1 MPSPVRLSEYCTR
14 EATSREDR
22 IPLEISERFL
32 RDFIK
37 VQLPRLVRSRTQAL
51 LVEEMEVCL
60 GRARVDLAVIADRL
74 IGIEIK
80 GPKDDVT
87 RLPGQVQAYS
97 KCFDRVVL
105 VVHESLVEKARPL
118 IPAWWGVVVSSQ
130 RDGEFAYWFERRP
143 RPNPSPDMDAVL
155 SLLWRD
161 EIDGMLADLL
171 GTIPKPRATKKT
183 IRSEL
188 LEGVDLATLHAASL
202 NRLRNRNDW
211 RGVPVHCA

>member
-1 MPSPVRLSEYCTR
+1 MPRPARSSEDCTR
-14 EATSREDR
+14 DATAGRVPS
-22 IPLEISERFL
+22 PLEISEQFL
-32 RDFIK
+32 RDFVK
-37 VQLPRLVRSRTQAL
+37 VQLPRLVRSRSQAW

-60 GRARVDLAVIADRL
+60 GRARVDLAVIADQL

-97 KCFDRVVL
+97 RCFDRVVL

-130 RDGEFAYWFERRP
+130 RDGEFVYWFEQRP

-161 EIDGMLADLL
+161 EIDGMLSDLL
-171 GTIPKPRATKKT
+171 GTAPKPRATKKM

-188 LEGVDLATLHAASL
+188 LEGVDFATLHAASL
-202 NRLRNRNDW
+202 DKLRNRDDW
-211 RGVPVHCA
+211 RGEPVHHA